1 MLRANVR
8 GMDFFSW
15 LLWPVFTLAVFFLTL
30 TLVIGAV
37 SVWPSRWS
45 EKLYAA
51 GEIEIA
57 RRYQQVR
64 TVSQADHLAAQRLLG
79 PKPKPEESE
88 SDRVILDAVAIMTDA
103 ADRSVLAKRLE
114 RRRDRLATTALRRQV
129 SLVANV
135 SSLTVAS
142 HLWSFLRGV
151 NAFHFALNGLAW
163 FLPRTIPYLVKIH
176 GKHLVGA
183 TIGGIFLGILVA
195 GFSLVGSDKAAAT
208 DWEAIVSNA
217 VLLVTL
223 AVMATA
229 TFELFALFLVTSFGE
244 VRQWTAKGIGVGIFM
259 LTFAGT
265 MCYLNFSGKLSHWQ
279 QSATLAMLN
288 IDLGKQATT
297 FVGSLM
303 TLVLLGYVIRNL
315 WTWIRARTV
324 VLSDRILTVAC
335 LLLLVLISACYVLF
349 TLDTVFGMHVPY
361 LNPLLLYGMSAV
373 GLVGMAS
380 GFVSAIEWIQKYRAI
395 ASAGW
400 VVKRKGFRWWGL
412 ITWIASIL
420 LLQASWPLVGPLGAF
435 ADNVV
440 MDQIISA
447 LYDLLV
453 FAAVL
458 AAWPGVIVTVL
469 YIRRVNVTYR
479 ELRHREA
486 PEHPLL
492 TDS

>member
-1 MLRANVR
+1 
-8 GMDFFSW
+8 MDFFSW

-51 GEIEIA
+51 GEMEIA
-57 RRYQQVR
+57 RRYQRVR
-64 TVSQADHLAAQRLLG
+64 TASHADHLAAQRLLG
-79 PKPKPEESE
+79 PKPKREESE
-88 SDRVILDAVAIMTDA
+88 SDRVILDAVAIMIDA

-129 SLVANV
+129 SLVADV
-135 SSLTVAS
+135 SSLTLAS
-142 HLWSFLRGV
+142 YLWSLSRGV
-151 NAFHFALNGLAW
+151 NFFHFALNGLAW
-163 FLPRTIPYLVKIH
+163 FLPQTIPYLVKIH
-176 GKHLVGA
+176 GKHLLGA
-183 TIGGIFLGILVA
+183 SIGGTFLGILVA
-195 GFSLVGSDKAAAT
+195 GFSLAGSEKAAVT
-208 DWEAIVSNA
+208 DWGAIVSNT

-229 TFELFALFLVTSFGE
+229 TFKLFALFLVTSFGE
-244 VRQWTAKGIGVGIFM
+244 ARQWTAKGIGVGIFM
-259 LTFAGT
+259 LIFSGT
-265 MCYLNFSGKLSHWQ
+265 MSYLNFSGQLSYWQ
-279 QSATLAMLN
+279 QSAALSMSN

-315 WTWIRARTV
+315 WTWIRVRTV
-324 VLSDRILTVAC
+324 VLSDRILAVAC
-335 LLLLVLISACYVLF
+335 LLLLVLIGACYVLF
-349 TLDTVFGMHVPY
+349 TLETVFGMHTPY

-380 GFVSAIEWIQKYRAI
+380 GFVSAVEWIQKYRAI
-395 ASAGW
+395 TSAGW
-400 VVKRKGFRWWGL
+400 VVKRKGFRWWAL
-412 ITWIASIL
+412 IAWFGSIL
-420 LLQASWPLVGPLGAF
+420 LLQADWALVGPLGAF

-440 MDQIISA
+440 MYQIIRA

-458 AAWPGVIVTVL
+458 AVWPGIIITVL
-469 YIRRVNVTYR
+469 YVRRVNATYR
-479 ELRHREA
+479 ELRHGEA

-492 TDS
+492 SDS